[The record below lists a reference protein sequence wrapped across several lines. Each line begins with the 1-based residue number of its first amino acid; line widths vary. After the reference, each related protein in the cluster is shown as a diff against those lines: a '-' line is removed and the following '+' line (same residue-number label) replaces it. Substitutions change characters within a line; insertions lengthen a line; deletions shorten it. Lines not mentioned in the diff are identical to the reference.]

1 MFLSFAS
8 QKQNHLEPLFLR
20 VSIMVLNASSVH
32 ASDHVNGRTAGL
44 ILKKASVLGRADSLD
59 SKILG

>member
-1 MFLSFAS
+1 
-8 QKQNHLEPLFLR
+8 
-20 VSIMVLNASSVH
+20 MVLNASSVH

-59 SKILG
+59 SKILVLGRADSLDSKILG